1 MGVPVDLG
9 AEILGVDTGPSE
21 FRSQKIVKK
30 LVGAGFSVIDI
41 GDIEC
46 RHRKE
51 LEIGNPKLKYL
62 DEIIRIS
69 EEVAQKTFELV
80 GNGEKVVALGGD
92 HSQCLGVISGASTAL
107 DGDLALIYL
116 DAHGDLNTSDTTLTG
131 NIHGMPLA
139 ALLGFGDERLVN
151 IFEPGVKIKKGNMLH
166 VGGNDFDNGELEL
179 IKRENLNLF
188 KVSDMLES
196 GIKPLLRLF
205 DELAKKND
213 KIWVSMDLDAVDEIY
228 APGVGMPNKAGFTYR
243 EITTIA
249 DYIGKNCNVVGVDI
263 NEYNPLRD
271 IDGKTAELGIEL
283 VAKLFGRSYSWYT
296 NYLIQNKIGE

>member
-1 MGVPVDLG
+1 
-9 AEILGVDTGPSE
+9 
-21 FRSQKIVKK
+21 
-30 LVGAGFSVIDI
+30 
-41 GDIEC
+41 
-46 RHRKE
+46 
-51 LEIGNPKLKYL
+51 
-62 DEIIRIS
+62 
-69 EEVAQKTFELV
+69 
-80 GNGEKVVALGGD
+80 
-92 HSQCLGVISGASTAL
+92 
-107 DGDLALIYL
+107 
-116 DAHGDLNTSDTTLTG
+116 
-131 NIHGMPLA
+131 
-139 ALLGFGDERLVN
+139 
-151 IFEPGVKIKKGNMLH
+151 MLH